1 MRYFQ
6 GWLNAEAVK
15 YGGRQVS
22 IIHSKY
28 ILIMLTRVRC
38 RLD

>member
-15 YGGRQVS
+15 YGGRQVNS
-22 IIHSKY
+22 IYVKY
-28 ILIMLTRVRC
+28 LS
-38 RLD
+38 

>member
-22 IIHSKY
+22 SIYGKSF
-28 ILIMLTRVRC
+28 LIMLTQYVVV
-38 RLD
+38 